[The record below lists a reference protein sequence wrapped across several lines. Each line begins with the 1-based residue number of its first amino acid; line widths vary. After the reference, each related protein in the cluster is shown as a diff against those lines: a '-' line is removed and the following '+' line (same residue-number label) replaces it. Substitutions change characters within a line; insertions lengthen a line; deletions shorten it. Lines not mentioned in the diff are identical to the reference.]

1 MKELT
6 VESRWK
12 RVKMIWAGFLCYTL
26 LAMLLTGL
34 SQFMNHGV
42 VFVISMVLYL
52 MLLSGF
58 VIACALRNGNDP
70 AVRSHLS
77 RQIYVFLVFS
87 ILYILF
93 MYSFFFYMLNPVGY
107 RGGLPLGLILFV
119 FVVFTFLLA
128 TSLFGVIRSRYH
140 APLGSTTTLVFITL
154 MIVAGAVALGLIIQS
169 FSLRQIIG
177 VIAGFAMLGLIATLC
192 VKKRQELKR

>member
-12 RVKMIWAGFLCYTL
+12 RVKLIWAGFLCYAL

-42 VFVISMVLYL
+42 VFVISIVLYL

-58 VIACALRNGNDP
+58 VTACALRNGNDP

-77 RQIYVFLVFS
+77 RQIYVFVVFS

-93 MYSFFFYMLNPVGY
+93 LYSFFFYMLNPVGY
-107 RGGLPLGLILFV
+107 RAMPLILIIFV

-140 APLGSTTTLVFITL
+140 APLGSTATLVFITF
-154 MIVAGAVALGLIIQS
+154 MIVAAAVAIGLIIQS
-169 FSLRQIIG
+169 FALRQVIG
-177 VIAGFAMLGLIATLC
+177 VIAGLAMLGLIATLC